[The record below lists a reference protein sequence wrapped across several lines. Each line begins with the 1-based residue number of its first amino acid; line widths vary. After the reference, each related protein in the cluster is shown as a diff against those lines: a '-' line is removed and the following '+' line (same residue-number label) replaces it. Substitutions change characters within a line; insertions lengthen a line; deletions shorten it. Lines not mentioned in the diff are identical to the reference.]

1 LCRNP
6 TAPFADLGG
15 RAGERGRE
23 GGEECVVR
31 TFSQGKENALLRLRW
46 VPLSGRGGRAN
57 SAFEAKKILHEAG
70 KKRFLPKKEGI
81 FFN

>member
-1 LCRNP
+1 
-6 TAPFADLGG
+6 
-15 RAGERGRE
+15 
-23 GGEECVVR
+23 VVR